1 MTVILTYGNLK
12 IKALNEDDQNT
23 EESIKPSA
31 EQIREVRAAVRE
43 ALHEQ
48 RVKRK
53 ELRQGMKKGRDLS
66 EDMDTCLGE
75 IELLQK
81 ELQSI
86 DEGGHSTF
94 IEAKDLIAPKKNIS
108 AKKSKLR
115 EEVDGLEKEI
125 KHLETRLS
133 MPNLSDDERSKM
145 ALSISSKNAA
155 LKDLEEETEAL
166 SNFDHT
172 RFVEAREES
181 KRSMEL
187 EEALEKLELR
197 IDDLNEEMLEALE
210 QVDESLIEK
219 LMLELNSLKE
229 EKQRLLTPEGDP
241 LLGDP
246 DE

>member
-1 MTVILTYGNLK
+1 M
-12 IKALNEDDQNT
+12 
-23 EESIKPSA
+23 
-31 EQIREVRAAVRE
+31 REVLRE
-43 ALHEQ
+43 
-48 RVKRK
+48 KRK
-53 ELRQGMKKGRDLS
+53 ELRDLRQGMKEGRDLS
-66 EDMDTCLGE
+66 ADMDTCQGE

-115 EEVDGLEKEI
+115 EDVDGLEKEI
-125 KHLETRLS
+125 KHLESRLA
-133 MPNLSDDERSKM
+133 MPNLSDEERSKM
-145 ALSISSKNAA
+145 TLSISSKNAV

-166 SNFDHT
+166 GNFDHT

-181 KRSMEL
+181 RRSMEL

-197 IDDLNEEMLEALE
+197 MEELSAEMLEALE
-210 QVDESLIEK
+210 QVDEPLIEK

-229 EKQRLLTPEGDP
+229 EKQKLISPDGDP
-241 LLGDP
+241 LLGDENADSSPENP
-246 DE
+246 DAES

>member
-1 MTVILTYGNLK
+1 M
-12 IKALNEDDQNT
+12 
-23 EESIKPSA
+23 
-31 EQIREVRAAVRE
+31 RE

-53 ELRQGMKKGRDLS
+53 ELRQGMKEGRDLS

-81 ELQSI
+81 ELQAI
-86 DEGGHSTF
+86 EEGGHVTF
-94 IEAKDLIAPKKNIS
+94 LEAKDLIAPKKDVS

-115 EEVDGLEKEI
+115 EEVDGLKKEMA
-125 KHLETRLS
+125 HLEARLS
-133 MPNLSDDERSKM
+133 LPNLDDDERSKM
-145 ALSISSKNAA
+145 RTSISEKNDL
-155 LKDLEEETEAL
+155 LKDLENELDAL
-166 SNFDHT
+166 KNFNHT
-172 RFVEAREES
+172 RFVEAREET
-181 KRSMEL
+181 KRSSDF
-187 EEALEKLELR
+187 EEALGKLESR
-197 IDDLNEEMLEALE
+197 IDDLNAEMLEALE
-210 QVDESLIEK
+210 KADESLIEK

>member
-1 MTVILTYGNLK
+1 M
-12 IKALNEDDQNT
+12 
-23 EESIKPSA
+23 
-31 EQIREVRAAVRE
+31 REVLRE
-43 ALHEQ
+43 
-48 RVKRK
+48 KRK
-53 ELRQGMKKGRDLS
+53 ELRDLRQGMKEGRDLS
-66 EDMDTCLGE
+66 ADMDTCQGE

-125 KHLETRLS
+125 KHLETRLA

-145 ALSISSKNAA
+145 ALSISSKSAA

-166 SNFDHT
+166 RNFDHT
-172 RFVEAREES
+172 RFIEAREEG
-181 KRSMEL
+181 RISMEL
-187 EEALEKLELR
+187 EEALEKLESR
-197 IDDLNEEMLEALE
+197 IEDLNEEMLEALE
-210 QVDESLIEK
+210 QVDESSIEK

-229 EKQRLLTPEGDP
+229 EKRQLLEPDGDP

>member
-1 MTVILTYGNLK
+1 M
-12 IKALNEDDQNT
+12 NEDDQNT
-23 EESIKPSA
+23 EESLKPSA
-31 EQIREVRAAVRE
+31 EKTREARAAVRE
-43 ALHEQ
+43 ALREQ
-48 RVKRK
+48 RVKLK
-53 ELRQGMKKGRDLS
+53 ELRQGMKEGRDLS

-86 DEGGHSTF
+86 DEGGHVTF
-94 IEAKDLIAPKKNIS
+94 LEAKDLIAPKKGIS

-115 EEVDGLEKEI
+115 EEMDGLKKEVA
-125 KHLETRLS
+125 HLEARLS
-133 MPNLSDDERSKM
+133 MPNLTDEERSRM
-145 ALSISSKNAA
+145 LGSISEKNDEA
-155 LKDLEEETEAL
+155 KGLEEEMEAL
-166 SNFDHT
+166 RNFDHT

-187 EEALEKLELR
+187 ENALEKIESRKEEL
-197 IDDLNEEMLEALE
+197 NAEMFEALE

-229 EKQRLLTPEGDP
+229 EKRKLLEPDGDP

-246 DE
+246 EE

>member
-1 MTVILTYGNLK
+1 MVTLQ
-12 IKALNEDDQNT
+12 IKALNEDDQNM

-31 EQIREVRAAVRE
+31 EKTREARAAVRE
-43 ALHEQ
+43 ALREQ

-53 ELRQGMKKGRDLS
+53 ELRQGMKEGRDLS
-66 EDMDTCLGE
+66 EDLDTCLGE

-86 DEGGHSTF
+86 DEGGHVTF
-94 IEAKDLIAPKKNIS
+94 LEAKDLIAPKKEIS

-115 EEVDGLEKEI
+115 EEMGGLKKEVA
-125 KHLETRLS
+125 HLEARLS
-133 MPNLSDDERSKM
+133 MPNLTDEERSGM
-145 ALSISSKNAA
+145 LGSISEKNDA
-155 LKDLEEETEAL
+155 LKDLEEEMEAL
-166 SNFDHT
+166 RNFDHT
-172 RFVEAREES
+172 RFVEVREER

-187 EEALEKLELR
+187 EQALEKLDLRMEEL
-197 IDDLNEEMLEALE
+197 NGEMFEALE

-229 EKQRLLTPEGDP
+229 AKRKLLEPDGDP

-246 DE
+246 EE